1 MLVGVSLRLA
11 QNVIKTR
18 TLAHSG
24 LLAET
29 VGFEPTDGFTRQTIS
44 RNVTH
49 INLCISL
56 CTPAYFPPKY
66 KPFSKCS
73 YSFMF
78 SIITLCIITGQHS
91 GNRATL
97 FASVMASRNHCQCNT
112 KSYSLKGFGCIR
124 PKSFF
129 T

>member
-44 RNVTH
+44 SRSRYDHFDTSPNGKSKIVRKLHRRQNNLLSVTF
-49 INLCISL
+49 IIYMIVPQKS
-56 CTPAYFPPKY
+56 TF
-66 KPFSKCS
+66 FSQLNN
-73 YSFMF
+73 YSKNM
-78 SIITLCIITGQHS
+78 
-91 GNRATL
+91 
-97 FASVMASRNHCQCNT
+97 V
-112 KSYSLKGFGCIR
+112 
-124 PKSFF
+124 
-129 T
+129 